1 MSEDSDEGSDSG
13 DLSRAWNEFRE
24 ETEALRRRV
33 FSHPYAEGEGE
44 PGAMYLFE
52 QMQAIAFNRIIAPRG
67 NYPRFYLSGMWEPM
81 TYTMGGASS
90 DMMHRQAFLDGRRR
104 YRIVGRRGT
113 ASLQMLQLMT
123 GYWGDPPE
131 RITVRSYAFEE
142 FDFAPDGTFVITA
155 SAYQTPG
162 NHVLL
167 DPDCRHNCLMFRELF
182 SDWESETLSNAHVEI
197 IDDVAHEPVMPT
209 VPETIEGL
217 RRSIRF
223 MNVFFDRFGPSM
235 IEDTIR
241 RVGVNR
247 FLESDIMQRT
257 GNTGGSVGTAY
268 YFLAYELPTD
278 GVVIVEMEDP
288 RARYWSFQLTDCW
301 HQTCEPAWHQ
311 SSLNSRQIIR
321 DDDGKCRLVLSL
333 TDPGVANWLDP
344 VGHRCGLLE
353 MRVVDGRDA
362 IAPRTV
368 VTQSASLRS
377 ALPRST
383 CWVDAQRRKELMS
396 ARRHALLRRWN
407 A

>member
-1 MSEDSDEGSDSG
+1 VRSGEGSDPG
-13 DLSRAWNEFRE
+13 DLSRAFSEFRE
-24 ETEALRRRV
+24 QTEALRRRILA
-33 FSHPYAEGEGE
+33 HPYANGEDE

-67 NYPRFYLSGMWEPM
+67 NYPRFYLSGMFEPM
-81 TYTMGGASS
+81 TYTLGGASS

-104 YRIVGRRGT
+104 YRITGRRGT
-113 ASLQMLQLMT
+113 ASLKMMQLMT

-131 RITVRSYAFEE
+131 RVTVRSYAFDE
-142 FDFAPDGTFVITA
+142 FEFGGDGSFVITA
-155 SAYQTPG
+155 GADPAPG

-167 DPDCRHNCLMFRELF
+167 DPDCRYNCLMFRELF
-182 SDWESETLSNAHVEI
+182 SDWDNETLSSAHVEI
-197 IDDVAHEPVMPT
+197 VNDVTHEPVMPT
-209 VPETIEGL
+209 VSETIEGL
-217 RRSIRF
+217 QRSIRF
-223 MNVFFDRFGPSM
+223 MNAFFDEFGPSM

-268 YFLAYELPTD
+268 YFLAYELSED
-278 GVVIVEMEDP
+278 GVVIVEMEEP
-288 RARYWSFQLTDCW
+288 GAQYWSFQLTDRW

-333 TDPGVANWLDP
+333 TDPEVANWLDP
-344 VGHRCGLLE
+344 VGRRRGLLE
-353 MRVVDGRDA
+353 MRVVDGRNA
-362 IAPRTV
+362 IAPHAV
-368 VTQSASLRS
+368 VTRHAALRS
-377 ALPRST
+377 ALPSST
-383 CWVDAQRRKELMS
+383 SWVDAERRKELMS

>member
-1 MSEDSDEGSDSG
+1 VSSDKGGNPG
-13 DLSRAWNEFRE
+13 DLSRAWGEFRE
-24 ETEALRRRV
+24 QTEALRKKI
-33 FSHPYAEGEGE
+33 FAHPYAERDDE
-44 PGAMYLFE
+44 PRAMYLFE

-67 NYPRFYLSGMWEPM
+67 NYPRFYLSGMCEPM

-123 GYWGDPPE
+123 GYWGDPPDG
-131 RITVRSYAFEE
+131 ITVRSYAFDE
-142 FDFAPDGTFVITA
+142 FEFAPDGAFMITA
-155 SAYQTPG
+155 SASPMPG

-182 SDWESETLSNAHVEI
+182 SDWENETLSSAHVEI
-197 IDDVAHEPVMPT
+197 VDDVAHEPVMPT
-209 VPETIEGL
+209 VDETVEGL
-217 RRSIRF
+217 RRCIRF
-223 MNVFFDRFGPSM
+223 MNVFFDEFGPSM

-241 RVGVNR
+241 RAGVNR
-247 FLESDIMQRT
+247 FLDSDIMQRT

-268 YFLAYELPTD
+268 YFLAYELPDD

-288 RARYWSFQLTDCW
+288 QARYWSFQLTDRW

-321 DDDGKCRLVLSL
+321 DDDGKCRIVLSL

-344 VGHRCGLLE
+344 VSNRRGLLE
-353 MRVVDGRDA
+353 MRVVDGRNA
-362 IAPRTV
+362 VTPHTV
-368 VTQSASLRS
+368 VTRSASLRS
-377 ALPRST
+377 ALPKST
-383 CWVDAQRRKELMS
+383 CWVNAERRKELMS
-396 ARRHALLRRWN
+396 VRRHALLRRWN